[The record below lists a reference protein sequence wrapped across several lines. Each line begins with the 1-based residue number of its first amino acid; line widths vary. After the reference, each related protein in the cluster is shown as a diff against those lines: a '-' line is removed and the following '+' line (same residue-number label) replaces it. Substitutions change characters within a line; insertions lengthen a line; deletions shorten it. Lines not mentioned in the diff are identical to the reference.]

1 MTDHQ
6 PRHVFISY
14 VRENQKQVDRLCHE
28 LEIYGVNVW
37 LDPNDIKPGARYM
50 NAIREVIWQGDFFIA
65 CFSDEY
71 TSVCKSLLGF
81 DNQF

>member
-28 LEIYGVNVW
+28 LESHGVNVW
-37 LDPNDIKPGARYM
+37 LDRNDIKLGARW
-50 NAIREVIWQGDFFIA
+50 NKAIQEAIRQGDFFIA

-71 TSVCKSLLGF
+71 TSVFKS
-81 DNQF
+81 